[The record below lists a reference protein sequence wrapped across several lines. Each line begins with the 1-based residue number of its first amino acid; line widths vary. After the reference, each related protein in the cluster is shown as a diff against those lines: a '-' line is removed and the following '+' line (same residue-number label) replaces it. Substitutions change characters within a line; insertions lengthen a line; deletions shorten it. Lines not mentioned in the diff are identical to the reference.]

1 MNPRIL
7 LVEDDPTTSAYLVAL
22 TEMLPAHVD
31 AAASLA
37 EALRHAAS
45 NAYDLW
51 LVDANLPDG
60 SGVELLGKLRGFSAT
75 TPALGHTAAR
85 GRQELEPLLA
95 AGFAE
100 VLVKPIDADAWR
112 GAIRRALGRAA
123 MDSACSE
130 AAGRGVAG
138 ESGELPLWDDAAA
151 TRALGGN
158 GANVA
163 ALRDLFLA
171 ELPAQVAA
179 IREGDDAA
187 RRDQL
192 HRLRASCAF
201 VGACKLEGAVR
212 DLQDAMDDAALQAF
226 VHTAEETLARKP
238 ASSS

>member
-22 TEMLPAHVD
+22 TETLPAQVD

-37 EALRHAAS
+37 EALRHAAT

-60 SGVELLGKLRGFSAT
+60 SGVELLGELRRFSAT

-85 GRQELEPLLA
+85 GPQELEPLLA

-123 MDSACSE
+123 TDTACSGT
-130 AAGRGVAG
+130 AGRHAIGKT
-138 ESGELPLWDDAAA
+138 GELPLWDDAAA
-151 TRALGGN
+151 ARALGGN
-158 GANVA
+158 AANVA

-179 IREGDDAA
+179 IGEGDDAA

-201 VGACKLEGAVR
+201 VGACRLEGAVR

-226 VHTAEETLARKP
+226 VRVAEDTLARTP
-238 ASSS
+238 GDSS